1 MTEYPSLDSSE
12 IYTLLDMHLNKC
24 SNSCY
29 VGNRDDDCD
38 SRETERVHLKKVIL
52 LSTIRLEN
60 LREGK
65 VDE

>member
-24 SNSCY
+24 STSCY
-29 VGNRDDDCD
+29 VANRDDDYD
-38 SRETERVHLKKVIL
+38 ARETERVHLKKVIL

-65 VDE
+65 FDE